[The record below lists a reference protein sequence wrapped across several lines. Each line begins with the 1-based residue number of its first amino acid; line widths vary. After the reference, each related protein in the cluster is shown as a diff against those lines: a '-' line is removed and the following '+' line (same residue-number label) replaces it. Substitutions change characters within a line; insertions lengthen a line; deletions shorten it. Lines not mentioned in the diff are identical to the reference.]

1 MLLAHFAVQLFHR
14 LLLLVELDY
23 QFVLFGIERDK
34 FLLANTELT
43 LSFHCILFNLLREI
57 NESLQLFLEIL
68 NFSVSL
74 RKLLLVLDRLF

>member
-1 MLLAHFAVQLFHR
+1 MEFY
-14 LLLLVELDY
+14 Y
-23 QFVLFGIERDK
+23 QFVFLGIERDK

-43 LSFHCILFNLLREI
+43 LCFHCILFNLFREI

-74 RKLLLVLDRLF
+74 RELLLVLDRHF

>member
-1 MLLAHFAVQLFHR
+1 MEF
-14 LLLLVELDY
+14 DY
-23 QFVLFGIERDK
+23 QSILLGFERDK

-43 LSFHCILFNLLREI
+43 LGFHCILFNFLREI

-74 RKLLLVLDRLF
+74 GKLLLVLDRLF